1 MLEMRRARETD
12 DKIRTHDSM
21 ETACDETATTD
32 RPMRMDDDNG
42 CSRHTACTLTFHH
55 RNATAASPRLAFHSA
70 TCDAGR
76 GGLAVPQ
83 VLLVVVCDWQ
93 ASSSKHI
100 PPRIAALLEETP
112 PRPPS
117 VTIAA
122 SINNLDRGR
131 KKHEKS
137 RSSVPQT
144 RGLGHRSDQRKSHKN
159 KHDAPLGRR

>member
-1 MLEMRRARETD
+1 MRRARETD

-32 RPMRMDDDNG
+32 RPMRVDDDNG

-93 ASSSKHI
+93 ASSSRHI

-117 VTIAA
+117 CIRVTIAA
-122 SINNLDRGR
+122 SINDLEGERNTKNPGHRFRKHVVLTIAATNANLT
-131 KKHEKS
+131 K
-137 RSSVPQT
+137 QT
-144 RGLGHRSDQRKSHKN
+144 RC
-159 KHDAPLGRR
+159 PLGRR